1 MHQRPLLI
9 PLVSL
14 IAGLCAAHLAG
25 FTAPWWALALLLGL
39 ALTSCFTAGSIPFS
53 LSSATLFFVWGALS
67 LEPFLSPPEIFT
79 VSGRDLPVT
88 IQGVVD
94 ERPRNR
100 PDGFSLVVAVKK
112 VTGGALSSLPKRLL
126 VQAGSGRGDFA
137 TGDEVLFSARIRKPR
152 PYGLPGERNYVR
164 ALAYRGIFATAWVKE
179 PGDIVLVRGG
189 EGWRHAVDRI
199 AASLSG
205 FVSRNCPGTEGT
217 VLKALLLGDQGEV
230 PPELNEAYARSGIN
244 HILSI
249 SGFHI
254 GIIFLCVFQAL
265 FWLARRSEW
274 LALRVNLRR
283 MLMLAALPVVV
294 FYLFLSGAA
303 PATVRSVLM
312 IAAFACA
319 LQVRREAD
327 PVNSLMLA
335 AAAMLFA
342 APETLFDLSFQL
354 SFLAIWGLVVLSPF
368 APAFDGIPRPLR
380 WLLLLMTAS
389 AAAIL
394 ATLVPVAYYFH
405 RVSATGLLAN
415 LVVVPLMGYGAVVV
429 GFLSLPLSWF
439 AETPASWLLD
449 AAAWLVGICNRAILP
464 LSRLPVAT
472 GYAPTG
478 LDFLLS
484 VLILAAL
491 TWLRSRAVKGI
502 AVAVLAAFLVLRPV
516 AAIEPPDGRFT
527 LYFLS
532 VGQGDSTLIRL
543 PDGKWML
550 IDGGGRADGGDWAG
564 ERLLLPALWRLGVG
578 RIDYLVLSHPHPDH
592 LQGVL
597 YLAKQY
603 EVGELWESSASYL
616 SPECRELNWVAS
628 AKGIPVRLLSAE
640 VAPFPAGGAR
650 VEPLWPPLGWQPPSG
665 DANEESLVLRLVLG
679 KGAALFP
686 GDLGAEG
693 EGGVLER
700 GDLTPSSILKVGH
713 HGSRYSSSD
722 PFLHL
727 VSPKLAV
734 ISAGF
739 GNPFRL
745 PAPSTLQRLRDRH
758 IPIHRTD
765 LDGTVKVICDSEG
778 VVSVSLPW
786 RPF

>member
-1 MHQRPLLI
+1 M
-9 PLVSL
+9 
-14 IAGLCAAHLAG
+14 
-25 FTAPWWALALLLGL
+25 
-39 ALTSCFTAGSIPFS
+39 
-53 LSSATLFFVWGALS
+53 
-67 LEPFLSPPEIFT
+67 
-79 VSGRDLPVT
+79 
-88 IQGVVD
+88 
-94 ERPRNR
+94 
-100 PDGFSLVVAVKK
+100 
-112 VTGGALSSLPKRLL
+112 
-126 VQAGSGRGDFA
+126 
-137 TGDEVLFSARIRKPR
+137 
-152 PYGLPGERNYVR
+152 
-164 ALAYRGIFATAWVKE
+164 KE

-199 AASLSG
+199 ASSLSA
-205 FVSRNCPGTEGT
+205 FVSRSCPGTEGK

-230 PPELNEAYARSGIN
+230 PPELNEAYSRSGIN

-249 SGFHI
+249 SGFHV
-254 GIIFLCVFQAL
+254 GIIFLCVFQSL
-265 FWLARRSEW
+265 LWGARQSEW

-283 MLMLAALPVVV
+283 TLMVAALPVVV

-312 IAAFACA
+312 IAAFAAA

-335 AAAMLFA
+335 AAAMLFTK
-342 APETLFDLSFQL
+342 PETLFDLSFQL

-368 APAFDGIPRPLR
+368 APSFERFPRMLR
-380 WLLLLMTAS
+380 WPLLLMAAS

-415 LVVVPLMGYGAVVV
+415 LVVVPLMGYGAVVL

-439 AETPASWLLD
+439 AETPASWLLE
-449 AAAWLVGICNRAILP
+449 AAAWLVGICDRAVLP

-472 GYAPTG
+472 GYAPTA

-484 VLILAAL
+484 VLVLAAL
-491 TWLRSRAVKGI
+491 TLLRSRAAKGI
-502 AVAVLAAFLVLRPV
+502 TVTALAAFLVLRPV
-516 AAIEPPDGRFT
+516 AAIEPPDGRLT

-532 VGQGDSTLIRL
+532 VGQGDSSLIRL
-543 PDGKWML
+543 PGGKWML
-550 IDGGGRADGGDWAG
+550 VDGGGRADGGEWAG

-603 EVGELWESSASYL
+603 EVGELWESPASYV
-616 SPECRELNWVAS
+616 SPDCRELNWVAS
-628 AKGIPVRLLSAE
+628 AKGIPVRLLGAE
-640 VAPFPAGGAR
+640 VAPFAAGGAR
-650 VEPLWPPLGWQPPSG
+650 VEPLWPPLGWHPTSG
-665 DANEESLVLRLVLG
+665 DANEESLVLRLALGRGAVL
-679 KGAALFP
+679 FT

-693 EGGVLER
+693 EGGLLER
-700 GDLTPSSILKVGH
+700 GGLASGSILKVGH

-722 PFLHL
+722 PFLGQ

-739 GNPFRL
+739 DNPFRL
-745 PAPSTLQRLRDRH
+745 PAPSTLQRLRERH
-758 IPIHRTD
+758 IPVHRTD
-765 LDGTVKVICDSEG
+765 LDGTVKVTCDRDG
-778 VVSVSLPW
+778 VLSVSLPW